1 MKTRTCIIIFSTI
14 LSYLINCLVYSY
26 ILTRFID
33 IEFTLM
39 LCILIIITSILAP
52 FGLISIYKGFSYKF
66 LYKLDVL
73 GQKFNKKD
81 VLNVYKTIT
90 IYSFVLSLISY
101 SIPLMYDGMEY
112 TFSYIVMKIV
122 IITILYSVFGLIYFI
137 RIYKQQMREES

>member
-14 LSYLINCLVYSY
+14 LSCLITCLVYSY
-26 ILTRFID
+26 ILTRFIG
-33 IEFTLM
+33 IEFSLI

-52 FGLISIYKGFSYKF
+52 IGLISIYKGFSYKF
-66 LYKLDVL
+66 LNKLDVL

-122 IITILYSVFGLIYFI
+122 IITMLYSMFALIYFI
-137 RIYKQQMREES
+137 RIYKQQMGEES

>member
-137 RIYKQQMREES
+137 RIYKQ